1 MAKTFLVVGGDLR
14 QVYLASR
21 LAKEHDVALMGFT
34 KNLINDSNIKIIEN
48 TAENIPPTDYV
59 VLPIPASSDGVTA
72 SCPFLG
78 KNIMLDEI
86 LIRLKENGIVFGGK
100 IDNRLKEFC
109 ENNGHLA
116 IDYLQREELSVANA
130 VPTAEGALQIAM
142 EELPIT
148 IFGSRVLIIGFGRIG
163 KVLTK
168 MLVSLG
174 ADTMVATASY
184 SNNEWIKIY
193 GAKPVSTAKIENY
206 LADFDLIINTAP
218 SIILDK
224 KRLSKIPDNTL
235 IIDLASK
242 PGGVDFESAK
252 VLSKKTI
259 WALSLPG
266 KVAPMTSGE
275 IIAHTILNILEERG
289 EKGG

>member
-116 IDYLQREELSVANA
+116 IDYLQREELFVANA

-142 EELPIT
+142 EDLPIT
-148 IFGSRVLIIGFGRIG
+148 IFGARVLIIGFGRIG

-174 ADTMVATASY
+174 ADTMVATGSY

-193 GAKPVSTAKIENY
+193 GAKPVPTAKIENY

-275 IIAHTILNILEERG
+275 IIAHTILNY
-289 EKGG
+289 

>member
-148 IFGSRVLIIGFGRIG
+148 IFGARVLIIGFGRIG

-174 ADTMVATASY
+174 ADTMVATGSY

-193 GAKPVSTAKIENY
+193 GAKPVPTAKIENY